1 MDTLSEEEKA
11 VFFQFIQDHTNDTL
25 KQYALPKDHPE
36 YESIST
42 RCFFLPSEEEQKYV
56 YYTMD
61 PIKNRI
67 VRLYDFSNATDE
79 EKIQVFRKWMEKAQE
94 WIESDTYQSMLK
106 GELDMMPG
114 GRRKLE
120 KCFLLP
126 ETEIG
131 TQAARYV
138 FDDTMSIQRKYILP
152 KANDQYIFSPTGRV
166 LAEREDVSDISDEE
180 VQAFLDTNTDLKQY
194 EITDLIQKMQA
205 AACFLSETPLTIDL
219 VYYARDPIT
228 NGIVRRYDLS
238 YFDFNA
244 KKQIFKSIKQRM
256 DEWVKSDT
264 YKAMTDQHPFI
275 ASRCFADKEVSEL
288 GNQYVYYNLNDKGE
302 MIRKYRL
309 PKPSDQYRYTP
320 TGRIIDEI
328 TPSTAPPVI
337 ETPMIP
343 LESVPSQYEM
353 VAKTPSYEEPVKSS
367 DPVVVADVPII
378 QKTPSYEEPVKSSDP
393 VVVADV
399 PVVPKTPSYEEPVKS
414 SDPVVVADVPII
426 QKTPSYEEPVKS
438 SDPVVVADV
447 PVVPKTPS
455 YEEPVKSSDP
465 VVVADVPVV
474 PKTPELPMNA
484 PVQYVASKIASYIQ
498 SIKIPT
504 PPKPTP
510 SKPESTLKKVYDFQN
525 IQHQGSRKCLDGDGS
540 KIYFNACKKSDR
552 QTWKLNTHH
561 QLEHKQSKKCI
572 ESKGDKTYFAS
583 CNKNNKNQQWDYT
596 NGRLIHRPSNQCL
609 ESDGKTVYY
618 KKDCASRKADD
629 TSLLWNMK
637 AKGEKFRNMDPLHSY
652 VNYG

>member
-180 VQAFLDTNTDLKQY
+180 VQAFLDANTDLKQY

-205 AACFLSETPLTIDL
+205 AACFLSETPLKIDL

-238 YFDFNA
+238 YFDFNT

-328 TPSTAPPVI
+328 TPVSETVPSVF

-378 QKTPSYEEPVKSSDP
+378 Q
-393 VVVADV
+393 
-399 PVVPKTPSYEEPVKS
+399 
-414 SDPVVVADVPII
+414 
-426 QKTPSYEEPVKS
+426 
-438 SDPVVVADV
+438 
-447 PVVPKTPS
+447 KTPS

-561 QLEHKQSKKCI
+561 QLEHKQSKKCV

>member
-1 MDTLSEEEKA
+1 
-11 VFFQFIQDHTNDTL
+11 
-25 KQYALPKDHPE
+25 
-36 YESIST
+36 
-42 RCFFLPSEEEQKYV
+42 
-56 YYTMD
+56 
-61 PIKNRI
+61 
-67 VRLYDFSNATDE
+67 
-79 EKIQVFRKWMEKAQE
+79 MEKAQE

-328 TPSTAPPVI
+328 TPVSETVPSVF

-378 QKTPSYEEPVKSSDP
+378 
-393 VVVADV
+393 
-399 PVVPKTPSYEEPVKS
+399 
-414 SDPVVVADVPII
+414 
-426 QKTPSYEEPVKS
+426 
-438 SDPVVVADV
+438 
-447 PVVPKTPS
+447 PKTPS

-561 QLEHKQSKKCI
+561 QLEHKQSKKCV